1 MLCCTCFTCWAAKSI
16 EELNS
21 QIEKAKLYDSGTG
34 IITGDPEEP
43 LYGRCRLIIFYFLN
57 FFFFT
62 MPAGPITGG
71 IGEALYGRCRLFTHE
86 DLLKFTA

>member
-1 MLCCTCFTCWAAKSI
+1 MLDSQEHSGKALASGVASPMTCSSCTCFTCWAAKSI

-43 LYGRCRLIIFYFLN
+43 LYGRCRVFVFL
-57 FFFFT
+57 
-62 MPAGPITGG
+62 
-71 IGEALYGRCRLFTHE
+71 LFS
-86 DLLKFTA
+86 FSI